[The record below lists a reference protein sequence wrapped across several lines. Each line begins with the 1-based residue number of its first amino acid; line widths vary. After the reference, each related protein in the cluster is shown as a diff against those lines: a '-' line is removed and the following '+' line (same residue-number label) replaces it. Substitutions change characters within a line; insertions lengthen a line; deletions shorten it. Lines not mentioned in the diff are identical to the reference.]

1 MSEIDSEKRK
11 ELTTYLKEQYRNI
24 KVQFENQINVKA
36 MIALSGLF
44 SVIFKIVKKG
54 NKNDYEFII
63 KILNQLKQI
72 ITTEIIP
79 DDMMT
84 AINTEKS
91 KMPKELSDNFS
102 DEVIKSMLRKF
113 NNPIFISTI
122 DTLIMKFSL
131 AIQ

>member
-1 MSEIDSEKRK
+1 MSEIDTIKRK
-11 ELTTYLKEQYRNI
+11 ELTAYLKEQYRVI
-24 KVQFENQINVKA
+24 KTRLEGEIDIKG

-54 NKNDYEFII
+54 DRNDYEFII

-79 DDMMT
+79 DDMMI
-84 AINTEKS
+84 AINNEKA
-91 KMPKELSDNFS
+91 KLPKEISDSFT
-102 DEVIKSMLRKF
+102 DYVIKSMLKKF
-113 NNPIFISTI
+113 NNPIVINMI
-122 DTLIMKFSL
+122 DTLIMKFTF

>member
-1 MSEIDSEKRK
+1 MSEIDSKKRK

-24 KVQFENQINVKA
+24 KVQFENQINARA

>member
-1 MSEIDSEKRK
+1 MSEIDNTKRK
-11 ELTTYLKEQYRNI
+11 ELTFYLKEQY
-24 KVQFENQINVKA
+24 KNVKA
-36 MIALSGLF
+36 QFEGIIDTKATIALSGLF

-63 KILNQLKQI
+63 KILNQIKQI

-79 DDMMT
+79 DDMMA

-91 KMPKELSDNFS
+91 KLPKELSDNFS

>member
-1 MSEIDSEKRK
+1 MNEIDPIKRK
-11 ELTTYLKEQYRNI
+11 ELVAYLKEQYKNI
-24 KVQFENQINVKA
+24 KTQLEGIIDTKA
-36 MIALSGLF
+36 MIGLSGLF

-54 NKNDYEFII
+54 NKTDYEFII

-79 DDMMT
+79 DDIMT

-91 KMPKELSDNFS
+91 KLPKELSDNFS

>member
-1 MSEIDSEKRK
+1 MSEIDNTKRK
-11 ELTTYLKEQYRNI
+11 ELIVYLKEQY
-24 KVQFENQINVKA
+24 KNVKA
-36 MIALSGLF
+36 QLEDQIDAKAMIGLSGLF

-63 KILNQLKQI
+63 KILNQIKQI

-79 DDMMT
+79 DDMMA

-122 DTLIMKFSL
+122 NTLIMKFSL

>member
-1 MSEIDSEKRK
+1 MSEIDKEKRK
-11 ELTTYLKEQYRNI
+11 ELIVYLKEQYKNI
-24 KVQFENQINVKA
+24 KAQLENQIDTKA
-36 MIALSGLF
+36 AIALSGLF

-54 NKNDYEFII
+54 NKTDYEFII
-63 KILNQLKQI
+63 KILNQIKQI

-79 DDMMT
+79 EDMMA

-113 NNPIFISTI
+113 NNPIVISTI
-122 DTLIMKFSL
+122 NTLIMKFNL

>member
-1 MSEIDSEKRK
+1 MSEIDNAKRK
-11 ELTTYLKEQYRNI
+11 ELMMYLKEQYKTVKTQLEDTI
-24 KVQFENQINVKA
+24 DAKA
-36 MIALSGLF
+36 MIGLSGLF

-54 NKNDYEFII
+54 SKMDYEFI
-63 KILNQLKQI
+63 LNLLKQI
-72 ITTEIIP
+72 KEILIKESIP
-79 DDMMT
+79 VEIMKV
-84 AINTEKS
+84 IENEKS
-91 KMPKELSDNFS
+91 KLPKELSDNFS

>member
-1 MSEIDSEKRK
+1 MNEINNAKRK
-11 ELTTYLKEQYRNI
+11 ELMLYLKEQYKTVKTQLEDTI
-24 KVQFENQINVKA
+24 DAKA
-36 MIALSGLF
+36 MIGLSGLF

-54 NKNDYEFII
+54 SKMDYEFI
-63 KILNQLKQI
+63 LNLLKQI
-72 ITTEIIP
+72 KEILIKESIP
-79 DDMMT
+79 VEIMKV
-84 AINTEKS
+84 IENEKS
-91 KMPKELSDNFS
+91 KLPKELSDNFS